1 MIYEIIN
8 QDDED
13 EEDIKFS
20 LLNYVKGVDDN

>member
-1 MIYEIIN
+1 MNILEYL
-8 QDDED
+8 DDED